1 MKLTILLK
9 GKEYIVR
16 GLKEAERLLNA
27 GGKIIKMPKKKT
39 KTEEILE
46 ESQGSIPSTIFGS
59 GSGGSGFMKGKI
71 SLDDIEGTKNFKD
84 GGIAKKKKPKSKK
97 SRGTG
102 AAIKGTKFKGVF

>member
-1 MKLTILLK
+1 MVTILLK
-9 GKEYIVR
+9 GKKFIVKSQK
-16 GLKEAERLLNA
+16 LAEKMLEA
-27 GGKIIKMPKKKT
+27 GGKIIKKPKQKT

-46 ESQGSIPSTIFGS
+46 ESKGSIPSNIYGS
-59 GSGGSGFMKGKI
+59 GSGGTGFMKGKI

-84 GGIAKKKKPKSKK
+84 GGIAKKKKTKSKK